1 MNTLSPPSRRRFLG
15 LGAAISLPLLLSAC
29 GDPAT
34 GTKTPERGG
43 TLRLGAVSGGG
54 APVADPHGQ
63 LFSEADWARLT
74 ALYDTLFVRG
84 ADGAAAAALVT
95 SWEANADASQWTL
108 RLREDA
114 VFSTGDPVTAADV
127 LYSLGRMVEK
137 NAENGGRAGT
147 VDIEGSEA
155 VDDTTLRLATTA
167 PDAELPLALT
177 LGSFVVPDGAKDF
190 TKPVGSGPFRLDSL
204 DDQAAVL
211 SANGDWWGGAPGV
224 DTLEI
229 RGFADPQA
237 LGQAVTGGSIDIAA
251 GALPAAAK
259 AAGSSVKV
267 SERPGAE
274 AVPLLLRVD
283 TAPFDKPGVRDAIKL
298 GLDRAALVDQVY
310 LGYGTVGRDM
320 IRLDDPEVPDD
331 VPAVERDVE
340 RAKQLLAE
348 AGHPDGFDTVLHTS
362 TSYPAMLPLATLV
375 KEQLAEV
382 GIRVSIEQHPP
393 EKYWT
398 EAYTVEPFTVGYY
411 SVDSTTFA
419 SLVRATVLSSSSFSE
434 TGWKDREFDS
444 VFAEAMSTTDDAARA
459 KLIGDLH
466 RRMATEGGWVVWGF
480 GDRLTLHS
488 DAVAGLP
495 EAGSRFDV
503 SRVTVGA

>member
-1 MNTLSPPSRRRFLG
+1 MTTMYPPSRRRFLG
-15 LGAAISLPLLLSAC
+15 LGAALSLPLLLAAC
-29 GDPAT
+29 GDPAKAP
-34 GTKTPERGG
+34 GGGG

-74 ALYDTLFVRG
+74 ALYDTLLVRG
-84 ADGAAAAALVT
+84 ADGAAAAALAT
-95 SWEANADASQWTL
+95 SWSANADATEWTL
-108 RLREDA
+108 SLRDDA
-114 VFSTGDPVTAADV
+114 VFSSGAPVTASDV

-137 NAENGGRAGT
+137 SAENGGRAGT
-147 VDIEGSEA
+147 VDIKGSEV

-177 LGSFVVPDGAKDF
+177 LGSFVVPEGTTDF
-190 TKPVGSGPFRLDSL
+190 AEPVGSGPFRLDTL

-211 SANGDWWGGAPGV
+211 SANGEWWGGTPGV
-224 DTLEI
+224 ATLEI
-229 RGFADPQA
+229 RGFSDPQA
-237 LGQAVTGGSIDIAA
+237 LAQAATGGSIDVAA
-251 GALPAAAK
+251 GVQPAAAK
-259 AAGSSVKV
+259 AAGSAVAV

-283 TAPFDKPGVRDAIKL
+283 APPFDEPAVREAVKL
-298 GLDRAALVDQVY
+298 GLDRQALVDQVY
-310 LGYGTVGRDM
+310 LGYGSVGRDM

-331 VPAVERDVE
+331 VPALERDVE
-340 RAKQLLAE
+340 RAKELLAE

-362 TSYPAMLPLATLV
+362 TAYPAMLPLATLA

-382 GIRVSIEQHPP
+382 GIRIEIEHHPP

-434 TGWKDREFDS
+434 TGWKDAEFDS
-444 VFAEAMSTTDDAARA
+444 LFATAMSTTDDAARA
-459 KLIGDLH
+459 QLIGDLH
-466 RRMATEGGWVVWGF
+466 RRMAAEGGWVVWGF

-488 DAVAGLP
+488 EAVSGLP
-495 EAGSRFDV
+495 EAGSRFDL
-503 SRVTVGA
+503 SRVTLDA